1 MSMSFFLCPKCRRTL
16 VSRDGVF
23 RCDEGH
29 AYDVSRE
36 GYVNLLLADMK
47 HSPDPGDN
55 KLMVRARYDF
65 LEKGYYK
72 PLADALAA
80 ALIADGAETVLDAGC
95 GSGYYSREI
104 KSALPDIRIC
114 AIDVSKEAV
123 KKGAKRGG
131 AEYAVAGVYSI
142 PTEDGVFDAVLNVF
156 SPHAFSE
163 YARVLKKDGS
173 LYVVYPAPEHLI
185 ELKKVL
191 YDEGTFEN
199 NKRIESEFFAGVDR
213 KEIKYEISVE
223 GEDIGNLLAMTP
235 YYYRTPLEKI
245 AKACALDRITTTV
258 AFVVEKLKPRK

>member
-1 MSMSFFLCPKCRRTL
+1 MNMSFFVCPKCRRAL
-16 VSRDGVF
+16 VSQDGIF

-29 AYDVSRE
+29 SYDISRE

-47 HSPDPGDN
+47 HSSDPGDN

-72 PLADALAA
+72 PLADALAV
-80 ALIADGAETVLDAGC
+80 ALSQDGAKTVLDAGC
-95 GSGYYSREI
+95 GSGYYSRVI
-104 KSALPDIRIC
+104 KSALPDISIC

-131 AEYAVAGVYSI
+131 AQYAVAGVYAI
-142 PTEDGVFDAVLNVF
+142 PTDDSVFDSVLNIF

-163 YARVLKKDGS
+163 YARVLKNDGS
-173 LYVVYPAPEHLI
+173 LYAVYPAPEHLI
-185 ELKKVL
+185 QLKKVL
-191 YDEGTFEN
+191 YDESTFEN
-199 NKRIESEFFAGVDR
+199 NKRLDTDFFVSMDR
-213 KEIKYEISVE
+213 KEIKYEITVE

-235 YYYRTPLEKI
+235 YYYRTSPEKI
-245 AKACALDRITTTV
+245 AEACALDHIEITV